1 MLTRINPKNGDELS
15 ILGFGCMKFPTNGS
29 KGNIDEP
36 RAIAMIRGAIE
47 KGVNYFDTAYVYH
60 NGKSE
65 GLLGKALAGGYRER
79 VKIATKLPPFIVRN
93 LEGANKIFLTQLKRL
108 ETDRIDYY
116 LLHMLMDKAR
126 FDYLADMGIMDW
138 LEGLKDQGTIHNIG
152 FSFHG
157 SKEEFEKI
165 IRAYPWDF
173 CQIQYNYIDENNQ
186 AGKSGLMLAAGM
198 GIPVMV
204 MEPLRGGKLV
214 NHLPAKVIKTFE
226 AYDKKRTP
234 AEWALRW
241 VWNHPEVTLAL
252 SGMSDE
258 EQIEENIRIACGA
271 TPGSL
276 TAEEL
281 KAFHTA
287 KSLLA
292 ENTKIP
298 CTACGYCMPC
308 PHGVDIPACFSCL
321 NDRYLISKR
330 AGFIEYY
337 KSLGALTARP
347 ATASMC
353 VGCGKCEMH
362 CPQHIAIREQ
372 LKQVDREM
380 GGLLMKPVLGI
391 ARKLLRIK

>member
-1 MLTRINPKNGDELS
+1 MLTRINAKNGDELS

-36 RAIAMIRGAIE
+36 RAIAMIHEAIE
-47 KGVNYFDTAYVYH
+47 KGVNYFDTAYIYH

-65 GLLGKALAGGYRER
+65 GLLGKALAGGYRAR

-93 LEGANKIFLTQLKRL
+93 LEGAKKIFNTQLQRL
-108 ETDRIDYY
+108 QTDTIDYY

-126 FDYLADMGIMDW
+126 FDYLAGLGILEW
-138 LEGLKDQGTIHNIG
+138 LEELKDKGAIKNIG

-186 AGKSGLMLAAGM
+186 ATKSGLMLAADR
-198 GIPVMV
+198 GIPVIV
-204 MEPLRGGKLV
+204 MEPLRGGKLA
-214 NHLPAKVIKTFE
+214 NHLPEKVMKAFH
-226 AYDKKRTP
+226 AYDKDRSP

-241 VWNHPEVTLAL
+241 VWNHPEVMVAL

-258 EQIEENIRIACGA
+258 AQIAENIRIAGDA
-271 TPGSL
+271 RPGSL

-281 KAFHTA
+281 IIFDKA
-287 KSLLA
+287 KSLLT

-308 PHGVDIPACFSCL
+308 PQGVNIPACFSSY

-337 KSLGALTARP
+337 RSLGALTAKP
-347 ATASMC
+347 ATASVC
-353 VGCGKCEMH
+353 IGCGKCEIH
-362 CPQHIAIREQ
+362 CPQKIPIVAQ

-380 GGLLMKPVLGI
+380 GGVLMKPLLGI
-391 ARKLLRIK
+391 AKKFLRIK

>member
-1 MLTRINPKNGDELS
+1 MLTRMNAKNGDELS
-15 ILGFGCMKFPTNGS
+15 VLGFGCMKFPTNGG

-36 RAIAMIRGAIE
+36 RAVAMIREAIE
-47 KGVNYFDTAYVYH
+47 KGVNYFDTAYIYH

-65 GLLGKALAGGYRER
+65 GLLGKALAGGYRAR
-79 VKIATKLPPFIVRN
+79 VRIATKLPPFIVRN
-93 LEGANKIFLTQLKRL
+93 LEGAKKIFATQLQRL
-108 ETDRIDYY
+108 QTDCVDYY

-126 FDYLADMGIMDW
+126 FDYLTRLGIMEW
-138 LEGLKDQGTIHNIG
+138 LEELKAKGTVKNIG

-186 AGKSGLMLAAGM
+186 AGKSGLMLAAAM
-198 GIPVMV
+198 GIPVIV

-214 NHLPAKVIKTFE
+214 NHLPEKVIKAFE
-226 AYDKKRTP
+226 SFDEKRSP

-241 VWNHPEVTLAL
+241 VWNHPEVIVAL

-258 EQIEENIRIACGA
+258 AQIAENIRIAGDA
-271 TPGSL
+271 RPNSL
-276 TAEEL
+276 SAEEL
-281 KAFHTA
+281 MIFDKAKA
-287 KSLLA
+287 LLQ

-298 CTACGYCMPC
+298 CSACGYCVPC
-308 PHGVDIPACFSCL
+308 PHGVDIPACFSCY

-337 KSLGALTARP
+337 KTLGALTTRP
-347 ATASMC
+347 ATASAC
-353 VGCGKCEMH
+353 VLCGKCEMH
-362 CPQHIAIREQ
+362 CPQNIPIREK

-380 GGLLMKPVLGI
+380 GGIYMKPVLKI
-391 ARKLLRIK
+391 VRKFLRIK